1 MIPARVPLMG
11 AAALAYLCAIGIS
24 HAADVVGANS
34 QPASSDPAWL
44 SGVAGTKLV
53 AIDGSSIVL
62 SPSEGG
68 LSLALLAPDGRA
80 QKSTF
85 AFMSDRLGTI
95 SDDSDAG
102 HVVGFF
108 RETDS
113 GFEAQFADG
122 RTESL
127 MLNAAGGVS
136 MTIRMTANEPS
147 CMSWYPADHVFGL
160 AEKRAALAAYAD
172 RLGIADKKA
181 SHPATACV
189 PPVQAVRAKDPAPN
203 AAPLFTVSH
212 PATETAVK
220 GPGDGALVT
229 VAVRSSEVHPVDG
242 AVVATAATD
251 VARAAAPVPAA
262 VQAAVPQLIPVSVR
276 QAPPETQPSAPQ
288 IQPAA
293 VPAGTGASNCLSVET
308 DGADI
313 GFRNHCAYGVQ
324 FAFCLRKAGDSPETC
339 YAGAQSGAVAANGFT
354 AVLHNAGIKST
365 DAEHDFRWVAC
376 SGNTNDV
383 VAHLDRADPPA
394 GRCVRAN
401 AS

>member
-1 MIPARVPLMG
+1 MMSARISAVR
-11 AAALAYLCAIGIS
+11 AAALIWVCTIGIS
-24 HAADVVGANS
+24 HAADNASNAP
-34 QPASSDPAWL
+34 PASDGPAWL
-44 SGVAGTKLV
+44 TGVAGVRLV
-53 AIDGSSIVL
+53 AIDGSSITL

-68 LSLALLAPDGRA
+68 LALALTAPDGRA
-80 QKSTF
+80 QRSTF

-102 HVVGFF
+102 HVIGFF
-108 RETDS
+108 RET
-113 GFEAQFADG
+113 GVGLEAQFADG

-136 MTIRMTANEPS
+136 MTIRTSANETS
-147 CMSWYPADHVFGL
+147 CTSWYPADHVFGL

-172 RLGIADKKA
+172 RLGIGDKKA
-181 SHPATACV
+181 SSHPTTACV
-189 PPVQAVRAKDPAPN
+189 APPQIAKAKN
-203 AAPLFTVSH
+203 AAPGTAPLVAVSH
-212 PATETAVK
+212 PATETAAK
-220 GPGDGALVT
+220 GSGNGALVA
-229 VAVRSSEVHPVDG
+229 VAVRSSDVHPIDG
-242 AVVATAATD
+242 TAVETKSADPTPPP
-251 VARAAAPVPAA
+251 APPA
-262 VQAAVPQLIPVSVR
+262 VQAAVPQLIQVSVR
-276 QAPPETQPSAPQ
+276 QAPPQAQPSAAQGP
-288 IQPAA
+288 PTAA
-293 VPAGTGASNCLSVET
+293 VPAGTGASDCLSVET

-324 FAFCLRKAGDSPETC
+324 FAFCLRKPGDSPETC
-339 YAGAQSGAVAANGFT
+339 YAGAQSGAVAASGFT

>member
-1 MIPARVPLMG
+1 MIPARITLVR
-11 AAALAYLCAIGIS
+11 AAALIYLCAAGIS
-24 HAADVVGANS
+24 HAADNAHYE
-34 QPASSDPAWL
+34 PAPSDGPAWL
-44 SGVAGTKLV
+44 SSVAGAKLV
-53 AIDGSSIVL
+53 AVDGSSITL

-68 LSLALLAPDGRA
+68 LSLALTAPDGRT
-80 QKSTF
+80 QKSTL

-102 HVVGFF
+102 HVIGFF

-127 MLNAAGGVS
+127 VLNAAGGIS
-136 MTIRMTANEPS
+136 MTIRTSANES
-147 CMSWYPADHVFGL
+147 GCTSWYPADHVFGV

-172 RLGIADKKA
+172 RLGIGDKRA
-181 SHPATACV
+181 GHTTTACV
-189 PPVQAVRAKDPAPN
+189 PVALTVKAKEPAHN
-203 AAPLFTVSH
+203 AAPLVTVSH
-212 PATETAVK
+212 PALETPVK
-220 GPGDGALVT
+220 GSADGALVA
-229 VAVRSSEVHPVDG
+229 VAVRSSEVHPIDG
-242 AVVATAATD
+242 AVVATGATEARKATAPAPGAAQ
-251 VARAAAPVPAA
+251 A
-262 VQAAVPQLIPVSVR
+262 AAVPQLIQVSV
-276 QAPPETQPSAPQ
+276 QPAAPAAQSSAPQ
-288 IQPAA
+288 IQPATP
-293 VPAGTGASNCLSVET
+293 VPGSGASGCLSVET

-313 GFRNHCAYGVQ
+313 GFRNHCAFDVQ
-324 FAFCLRKAGDSPETC
+324 FAYCLKKAGDSPEAC
-339 YAGAQSGAVAANGFT
+339 YAGAQSGAVAANGFA
-354 AVLHNAGIKST
+354 AVLRNAGIKST